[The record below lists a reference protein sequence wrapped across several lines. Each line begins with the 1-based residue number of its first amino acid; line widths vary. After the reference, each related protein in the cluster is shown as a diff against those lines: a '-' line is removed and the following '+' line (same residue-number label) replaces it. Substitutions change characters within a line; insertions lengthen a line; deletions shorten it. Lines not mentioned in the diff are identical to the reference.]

1 MITAP
6 TMIRRH
12 FFALCLTLLLLAGAV
27 MDAAAAGRICTT
39 DDTFMFGN
47 RAVGSVTTATAT
59 VSNCGDAPWSF
70 TDTSVDSVTGPEFQ
84 VSATCVTGL
93 TLAPGDT
100 CTVTVRF
107 APTIPGQ
114 TSGGYWLHNTTTTP
128 DQIITF
134 YGRGIDSDS
143 GSAALE
149 FIPSSADFPA
159 QAVGSQSTPMDIELH
174 NLGPAALTLTAVVLN
189 GPEVYDF
196 LGYDNSCEVGST
208 IAAGDSCHMVIY
220 FIPQAAGTRLAYLVI
235 DSPQLASLAIMQIS
249 GIATPPVTS
258 TSTVDVIEFYNASLD
273 HYFMTPLPVEIA
285 ALDAGAFSGWVRTG
299 QSFKGYP
306 QPITGASPVCRYYI
320 PPPQDSHFYSA
331 SPAEC
336 AVVGST
342 YPTLVLES
350 PDLFYIALP
359 DANGACPSGTIVVY
373 RLFNNRA
380 DVDHRYTTD
389 PAIKAQ
395 MISEGYIA
403 EGYGPSATIM
413 CAPQ

>member
-1 MITAP
+1 MC
-6 TMIRRH
+6 RRH
-12 FFALCLTLLLLAGAV
+12 FYNLCLALLLLAGAAT
-27 MDAAAAGRICTT
+27 DAVAAGRICTSN
-39 DDTFMFGN
+39 DTFVFGN
-47 RAVGSVTTATAT
+47 RVVGSVATATAT

-70 TDTSVDSVTGPEFQ
+70 TDASVHPATGPEFQ
-84 VSATCVTGL
+84 VSATCITGL
-93 TLAPGDT
+93 TLRPGDT

-107 APTIPGQ
+107 APTMPGQ

-134 YGRGIDSDS
+134 YGRGVDADS

-149 FIPSSADFPA
+149 FIPSSANFPP
-159 QAVGSQSTPMDIELH
+159 QAIGSQSTPMDIELH

-196 LGYDNSCEVGST
+196 LGYDNSCQVGST
-208 IAAGDSCHMVIY
+208 IPAGESCHMVI
-220 FIPQAAGTRLAYLVI
+220 FFLPQAAGTRLANLVI
-235 DSPQLASLAIMQIS
+235 DSPELASLAIMQIS
-249 GIATPPVTS
+249 GVATPPATG
-258 TSTVDVIEFYNASLD
+258 TPTVDVIEFYNAGLD
-273 HYFMTPLPVEIA
+273 HYFMTPMAIEID
-285 ALDAGAFSGWVRTG
+285 ALDAGRFPGWARTG
-299 QSFKGYP
+299 RSFKGYP
-306 QPITGASPVCRYYI
+306 QPTAGASPVCRFYI

-336 AVVGST
+336 AIVAST

-350 PDLFYIALP
+350 SDLFYIALP
-359 DANGACPSGTIVVY
+359 DANGTCPSGTIAVY

-380 DVDHRYTTD
+380 DVNHRYTTD
-389 PAIKAQ
+389 AQIKAQ
-395 MISEGYIA
+395 MIGEGYIA

>member
-1 MITAP
+1 MIH
-6 TMIRRH
+6 RL
-12 FFALCLTLLLLAGAV
+12 FFALCLAPLLLAGMATDV
-27 MDAAAAGRICTT
+27 AAAGRICTSN
-39 DDTFMFGN
+39 DTFIFGN
-47 RAVGSVTTATAT
+47 RSVGSVTTATAT
-59 VSNCGDAPWSF
+59 VSNCGDAPWSL
-70 TDTSVDSVTGPEFQ
+70 TDASVHPATGPEFQ

-107 APTIPGQ
+107 APTTPGQ

-134 YGRGIDSDS
+134 YGRGVDSDS

-149 FIPSSADFPA
+149 FIPASADFPA
-159 QAVGSQSTPMDIELH
+159 QAVGSQSPAMDIELH

-189 GPEVYDF
+189 GPQVYDF
-196 LGYDNSCEVGST
+196 LGFDNSCEVGAT
-208 IAAGDSCHMVIY
+208 IASGDSCHMVIY
-220 FIPQAAGTRLAYLVI
+220 FSPQAAGTRLANLVI

-249 GIATPPVTS
+249 GIATPPITI
-258 TSTVDVIEFYNASLD
+258 TPTVDVVEFYNAGLD
-273 HYFMTPLPVEIA
+273 HYFMTPLAVEIE
-285 ALDAGAFSGWVRTG
+285 ALDEGRFAGWVRTG
-299 QSFKGYP
+299 QSFKAYP
-306 QPITGASPVCRYYI
+306 QQTAGTSPVCRYYI

-331 SPAEC
+331 SPSEC
-336 AVVGST
+336 AVVGAT

-350 PDLFYIALP
+350 PNLFYIALP
-359 DANGACPSGTIVVY
+359 DANGVCPSGTIAVY

-389 PAIKAQ
+389 PQIKAQ